1 LARVYAA
8 LGFCVLR
15 HRLSRV
21 PWQGDSGARFGKKKD
36 KNVYTADTP
45 GALPPKE
52 AWEVARSQLRLQMSK
67 GTFETWVRDTTY
79 LAHEDGAFV
88 IGVPNAYAK
97 DWLSMRLR
105 PLIKRTLGAIVG
117 HAVDVTFVVRP
128 MPLVDSPK
136 AADAPLLDTDRSR
149 PAGALGQNGHVARP
163 ADDPTFDWREAGD
176 DVMDDSSAGDQPGI
190 GTQREAD
197 ISRSKQMVSERPTMN
212 PRYTFENFVVGPSNR
227 MAHAVAM
234 SVAER
239 PGRAYNPLF
248 LYGGVGLGKTHLL
261 QAIGHAAVDSG
272 LQVLYVSSEDFTNDL
287 IYAIRTQSTDQFRA
301 KYRTLDV
308 LLIDDIHFIAGKEQ
322 TQEEFFHTFNTLY
335 AANRQIVMI
344 SDRPPQAIATLEERL
359 RSRFGWGMIADIQP
373 PNLETRIAIL
383 QTKAASLGEH
393 VPNEVLALIA
403 QRAHRNIRD
412 LEGAL
417 TRVLA
422 HAQLMRRPLNTV
434 LVEDALAYLAPAQSK
449 LSLEGILEVS
459 AAFFGISIEDL
470 TGRARSARI
479 ALQRQMVMYVMREET
494 GASLPQIGA
503 ALGGRD
509 HTTVMHGV
517 DRVATD
523 LEADPELRRQVTE
536 LREKLYAP
544 IRSR

>member
-1 LARVYAA
+1 MNDVY
-8 LGFCVLR
+8 V
-15 HRLSRV
+15 
-21 PWQGDSGARFGKKKD
+21 
-36 KNVYTADTP
+36 ADTP

-67 GTFETWVRDTTY
+67 GTYETWVRDTIY
-79 LAHEDGAFV
+79 LAQEDGAFV

-105 PLIKRTLGAIVG
+105 PLITRTLSGIMG
-117 HAVDVTFVVRP
+117 RAVDVTFVVRP
-128 MPLVDSPK
+128 GAPAESPTPADGPLLEMGKSGEADTWRQDRPS
-136 AADAPLLDTDRSR
+136 AESLDDQDADARQQGNAWEDNL
-149 PAGALGQNGHVARP
+149 P
-163 ADDPTFDWREAGD
+163 ADSQADS
-176 DVMDDSSAGDQPGI
+176 DV
-190 GTQREAD
+190 QREGD
-197 ISRSKQMVSERPTMN
+197 ISGISMGVGERPSMN

-261 QAIGHAAVDSG
+261 QAIGHAAVNTG

-322 TQEEFFHTFNTLY
+322 TQEEFFHTFNTLH
-335 AANRQIVMI
+335 AANRQIVMT

-383 QTKAASLGEH
+383 QTKAASLDEQ
-393 VPNEVLALIA
+393 VPDDVLALIA

-422 HAQLMRRPLNTV
+422 HAHLMKRALNTG
-434 LVEDALAYLAPAQSK
+434 LVEDALAYLAPTQSK
-449 LSLEGILEVS
+449 LSLEAILEV
-459 AAFFGISIEDL
+459 AAAYFGITIADL
-470 TGRARSARI
+470 TGRSRSAKI

-503 ALGGRD
+503 VLGGRD
-509 HTTVMHGV
+509 HTTVIHGFE
-517 DRVATD
+517 RVATD
-523 LEADPELRRQVTE
+523 LEADPELRRQVAD
-536 LREKLYAP
+536 LREKLYLP
-544 IRSR
+544 IRTK

>member
-1 LARVYAA
+1 MN
-8 LGFCVLR
+8 
-15 HRLSRV
+15 
-21 PWQGDSGARFGKKKD
+21 
-36 KNVYTADTP
+36 NVHVADTP

-67 GTFETWVRDTTY
+67 GTYETWVRDTVY
-79 LAHEDGAFV
+79 MAHEDGAFV

-105 PLIKRTLGAIVG
+105 PLIKRTLSSIVG
-117 HAVDVTFVVRP
+117 HSVDVTFVVRSV
-128 MPLVDSPK
+128 PLAESLKPAGGLLLDMDKSRQ
-136 AADAPLLDTDRSR
+136 ADAW
-149 PAGALGQNGHVARP
+149 GQDGSSADF
-163 ADDPTFDWREAGD
+163 ADDPGSDSREMRNDGLILQPVVSQAD
-176 DVMDDSSAGDQPGI
+176 TDVP
-190 GTQREAD
+190 READ
-197 ISRSKQMVSERPTMN
+197 ISGIKMPVSERPTMN
-212 PRYTFENFVVGPSNR
+212 PRYTFEHFVVGPSNR

-261 QAIGHAAVDSG
+261 QAIGHAAVDGG

-344 SDRPPQAIATLEERL
+344 SDRPPQAISTLEERL

-383 QTKAASLGEH
+383 QTKAASLGEQ
-393 VPNEVLALIA
+393 VPNDVLALIA

-422 HAQLMRRPLNTV
+422 HAQLMKRSLNTG
-434 LVEDALAYLAPAQSK
+434 LVEDALAYLVPAQSK
-449 LSLEGILEVS
+449 LSLEAILEV
-459 AAFFGISIEDL
+459 AAAYFGISIADL
-470 TGRARSARI
+470 TGRSRSAKI

-503 ALGGRD
+503 ILGGRD
-509 HTTVMHGV
+509 HTTVIHGFE
-517 DRVATD
+517 RVATD

-536 LREKLYAP
+536 LREKLYLP
-544 IRSR
+544 VRTR